1 MRAKPL
7 RVDSEVVSNTAERGV
22 SRRLVLRIEEG
33 WPDAEPGQFL
43 MLSPGIR
50 GRVERYDP
58 LLPRPMAIFR
68 SRRIGEAAEV
78 QVLYKVVGR
87 GTSLLAE
94 VQVLYKV
101 VGRGTSLLADARP
114 GEEVRLVGPLGRGF
128 PEPARGE
135 RVILVG
141 GGTGIASLFELALR
155 SSKRA
160 RISVLLGA
168 RTAADL
174 MGRADFESLDANL
187 QVATDDGSDGAEGL
201 VTELLERVI
210 AREAPARVYACG
222 PTPMMRRAAEIAGAA
237 GLPCLVS
244 LENRMACGFGI
255 CLGCAVP
262 RSDEGYHLVCRDGPV
277 FESGDLS
284 WEGVP

>member
-1 MRAKPL
+1 MVEPL
-7 RVDSEVVSNTAERGV
+7 RVDSEVVSNTAEGGV

-33 WPDAEPGQFL
+33 WPESNPGQFL
-43 MLSPGIR
+43 MLSPGVR

-68 SRRIGEAAEV
+68 THRSGAA
-78 QVLYKVVGR
+78 
-87 GTSLLAE
+87 AE

-114 GEEVRLVGPLGRGF
+114 GEQVRLVGPLGQGF
-128 PEPARGE
+128 PEPAPGE
-135 RVILVG
+135 HAVLVG

-155 SSKRA
+155 SSKKA
-160 RISVLLGA
+160 RVSMLLGA
-168 RTAADL
+168 RTAVDL
-174 MGRADFESLDANL
+174 MGRSDFEGLDVDL
-187 QVATDDGSDGAEGL
+187 QVATDDGSDGFEGM

-210 AREAPARVYACG
+210 ASEGAARVYACG
-222 PTPMMRRAAEIAGAA
+222 PTPMMRRAAAITGAA

-262 RSDEGYHLVCRDGPV
+262 RADEGYHLVCRDGPV

>member
-1 MRAKPL
+1 MASRREMRPRPL
-7 RVDSEVVSNTAERGV
+7 RVDAQVVSNDAEGEA

-33 WPDAEPGQFL
+33 WPEAEPGQFL
-43 MLSPGIR
+43 MLSPGTR

-68 SRRIGEAAEV
+68 ARRIGEAAEV
-78 QVLYKVVGR
+78 
-87 GTSLLAE
+87 E
-94 VQVLYKV
+94 VLYKV

-128 PEPARGE
+128 PEPAPDE

-141 GGTGIASLFELALR
+141 GGTGIASLFELARR
-155 SSKRA
+155 SAKRA

-168 RTAADL
+168 RTASDL
-174 MGRADFESLDANL
+174 MGRADFEGLDADL
-187 QVATDDGSDGAEGL
+187 HLATEDGSEGLAGL
-201 VTELLERVI
+201 VTELLERAI
-210 AREAPARVYACG
+210 AREDAARVYACG
-222 PTPMMRRAAEIAGAA
+222 PTPMMRRASEITKAA

-262 RSDEGYHLVCRDGPV
+262 SSGEGYHLVCRDGPV
-277 FESGDLS
+277 FGSGDLA
-284 WEGVP
+284 WEGLP

>member
-7 RVDSEVVSNTAERGV
+7 RVDSEVVSNTAEGGV

-87 GTSLLAE
+87 GTSLLA
-94 VQVLYKV
+94 
-101 VGRGTSLLADARP
+101 DARP

-160 RISVLLGA
+160 RISVILGA

-174 MGRADFESLDANL
+174 MGRADFESLDADL

>member
-1 MRAKPL
+1 MRARPL
-7 RVDSEVVSNTAERGV
+7 RVDSEVVSNTAEGGV
-22 SRRLVLRIEEG
+22 SRRLVLRIEKR
-33 WPDAEPGQFL
+33 WPDADPGQFL
-43 MLSPGIR
+43 MLSPGTR

-87 GTSLLAE
+87 GTSLLA
-94 VQVLYKV
+94 
-101 VGRGTSLLADARP
+101 DARP

-128 PEPARGE
+128 SEPARGE

-160 RISVLLGA
+160 RVSVLLGA

-174 MGRADFESLDANL
+174 MGRADFESLDADL

-210 AREAPARVYACG
+210 AREPPARVYACG
-222 PTPMMRRAAEIAGAA
+222 PTPMMYRAAEIAEAA

-262 RSDEGYHLVCRDGPV
+262 RSGEGYHLVCRDGPV

>member
-1 MRAKPL
+1 MGKPL
-7 RVDSEVVSNTAERGV
+7 RVDAEVVSNAAEGEA
-22 SRRLVLRIEEG
+22 SRRLVLRIEAG
-33 WPDAEPGQFL
+33 WPESQPGQFL
-43 MLSPGIR
+43 MLSPGAR

-68 SRRIGEAAEV
+68 TRWMGEA
-78 QVLYKVVGR
+78 
-87 GTSLLAE
+87 AE

-114 GEEVRLVGPLGRGF
+114 GEEVRLVGPLGQGF
-128 PEPARGE
+128 PEPVSGE
-135 RVILVG
+135 RIILVG
-141 GGTGIASLFELALR
+141 GGTGIASLFELALG
-155 SSKRA
+155 SSDRA
-160 RISVLLGA
+160 RVSVLLGA

-174 MGRADFESLDANL
+174 MGRADFESLDSDL
-187 QVATDDGSDGAEGL
+187 QVATEDGSDGTEGL
-201 VTELLERVI
+201 VTDLLEREI
-210 AREAPARVYACG
+210 AREDAARVYACG
-222 PTPMMRRAAEIAGAA
+222 PTPMMRRAAEIARAA

-262 RSDEGYHLVCRDGPV
+262 RSDQGYHLVCRDGPV

-284 WEGVP
+284 WEGLP